1 MSNKAGT
8 LLWNRQRITLAGN
21 GAATDV
27 DTGLQQ
33 PNLQFG
39 NSSDAEPPFGA
50 ASNVSPPDGTLPA
63 SRIQV
68 IPLAPTGVWATITHG
83 EPWLSIVTGTIHV
96 RFVNTSETG
105 ETINVLFWNP
115 HTLVGP
121 GLADTYNATFVPQDL
136 LGDAARFAIL
146 GHSTVT
152 NTGTSAIDGD
162 VGVST
167 GTSITGYPPG
177 VITNGAE
184 HSNDA
189 TAIAGQAAA
198 LSAYN
203 SLAAETPSE
212 DLTGHDLG
220 GMTLFPGVYK
230 FTSSAGLT
238 GTLTLDAQG
247 DPNAIFVFQIG
258 STLTTASASHVTL
271 INGASPAN
279 VFWQVGTSATL
290 GTTTQFEGTIIADA
304 SITLT
309 TGATMSGRA
318 LALTGAVTTDTNVV
332 SIVGA

>member
-8 LLWNRQRITLAGN
+8 LLWNRQRITLPGN

-27 DTGLQQ
+27 DTGIQQ
-33 PNLQFG
+33 PGLAFG
-39 NSSDAEPPFGA
+39 NSSAAEPPMGA
-50 ASNVSPPDGTLPA
+50 ISNVSPPDGTLPS

-68 IPLAPTGVWATITHG
+68 IPMAPTDNWSAVTHG
-83 EPWLSIVTGTIHV
+83 EPWFDTTTGTIHV
-96 RFVNTSETG
+96 RFVNNGETG
-105 ETINVLFWNP
+105 ITINALFWNP

-121 GLADTYNATFVPQDL
+121 GQADTYNATFVPIDL
-136 LGDAARFAIL
+136 LGAAARFAIL

-152 NTGTSAIDGD
+152 NTGVSAVDGD

-198 LSAYN
+198 LAAYT
-203 SLAAETPSE
+203 SLAAETPSQ

-247 DPNAIFVFQIG
+247 DLNAIFVFQIG
-258 STLTTASASHVTL
+258 STLVTASASDVDL
-271 INGASPAN
+271 INGASAAN

-290 GTTTQFEGTIIADA
+290 GTTTDLSGTIIADA

-309 TGATMSGRA
+309 TGAQLNGRA

-332 SIVGA
+332 TIVGA